1 VKEVVVTGRAC
12 IWLAAGFAAT
22 WTVSPL
28 ASVQHR
34 LDWPGAVP
42 LTQVGDSDGT
52 NHELLVASAYQQ
64 PSQAPAEPGAQAPGG
79 PEQAPVFRGAVEV
92 VNLSVTVT
100 DEQGRVVNGL
110 TQNDFIVLDAGKQQE
125 IVNFRTVGRND
136 ATPVPLGLGLVLDF
150 STSMCDLKDFD
161 TGCTASEKLQSL
173 KAALENV
180 FTRYLNKEDEL
191 YFVQFSARANV
202 VTKFTNDLTVIRD
215 AIRSQRTTMGTA
227 IYDAIGVALPE
238 SARGKHKK
246 QVMLV
251 ITDGEDRDSKVNRA
265 QLAQAARNSGVI
277 IYVLVVAD
285 EEGVR
290 SNARDATSATA
301 LRQAAEELRQVTNA
315 TGGKTLFVRGFS
327 ELEKAMNEV
336 ASDFT
341 TQYEISFVRGAE
353 KDGKYHPIQVGVR
366 RKGVVIRHAPG
377 YVAD

>member
-1 VKEVVVTGRAC
+1 
-12 IWLAAGFAAT
+12 
-22 WTVSPL
+22 
-28 ASVQHR
+28 
-34 LDWPGAVP
+34 
-42 LTQVGDSDGT
+42 
-52 NHELLVASAYQQ
+52 
-64 PSQAPAEPGAQAPGG
+64 
-79 PEQAPVFRGAVEV
+79 
-92 VNLSVTVT
+92 
-100 DEQGRVVNGL
+100 
-110 TQNDFIVLDAGKQQE
+110 
-125 IVNFRTVGRND
+125 
-136 ATPVPLGLGLVLDF
+136 
-150 STSMCDLKDFD
+150 
-161 TGCTASEKLQSL
+161 
-173 KAALENV
+173 
-180 FTRYLNKEDEL
+180 
-191 YFVQFSARANV
+191 
-202 VTKFTNDLTVIRD
+202 
-215 AIRSQRTTMGTA
+215 MGTA